1 MQVQDRSVNLD
12 INYPSTVMLENCLAR
27 TVLSVSDVG
36 QVSTAG
42 HLKRESGNAQWDSGH
57 LVEQQS
63 VTTVQQAML
72 VQTVDRYLSLVSWDN
87 TQMSRTLSLVI
98 NARRGLNV
106 RQPVVILWLAQQ
118 VRILS

>member
-1 MQVQDRSVNLD
+1 MQVQVRSVNLD
-12 INYPSTVMLENCLAR
+12 TNYPSTVTPENSPAR
-27 TVLSVSDVG
+27 MVPSVSDVD

-57 LVEQQS
+57 SVEQQS

-72 VQTVDRYLSLVSWDN
+72 VQIVDHYLRLVHWDI
-87 TQMSRTLSLVI
+87 TRMSRTLSLVI
-98 NARRGLNV
+98 NARRGLNA
-106 RQPVVILWLAQQ
+106 RSLVVILRLAQQ